1 MLDENALQELK
12 ELQNKCLEITLVF
25 KEFCERHNLLFYFC
39 GGCCIGTLRHK
50 GFVPWDDDIDVFMPR
65 KDYEKLCE
73 LWDQEMDTKKYK
85 LSRTSKEHFLRS
97 QLTAITD
104 EDTTFIKERQM
115 DLDMAHGI
123 RLEVLPLDGCPSS
136 RFKRKMQLLWG
147 LAYQIYINQEAP
159 TSKGKLLYAIGKM
172 MLFFAPGWKNRYRM
186 AMLCERHMTKYP
198 IEECDYITELC
209 VRYNYMV
216 NEYPKEIFAS
226 AVYKE
231 FEGYQM
237 PIPVGYDTYLK
248 MAFGDYMELPPE
260 DKQVPSHDG
269 VYVDVNRGYKE
280 FKGIY
285 YPVERKEEKCE

>member
-1 MLDENALQELK
+1 MLSEKELSELK
-12 ELQNKCLEITLVF
+12 ELQEKCLEITLVF
-25 KEFCERHNLLFYFC
+25 KEFCERHGLLFYFC
-39 GGCCIGTLRHK
+39 GGCCIGTLRNK
-50 GFVPWDDDIDVFMPR
+50 GFIPWDDDIDVFMPR
-65 KDYEKLCE
+65 EDYEKLCQ
-73 LWDQEMDTKKYK
+73 LWDKEMDTKKYR
-85 LSRTSKEHFLRS
+85 LSRTNEKEFLRS

-115 DLDMAHGI
+115 DLDMAHGV

-136 RFKRKMQLLWG
+136 RIKRKIQLLWG

-159 TSKGKLLYAIGKM
+159 TSKGKFLYLIGKC
-172 MLFFAPGWKNRYRM
+172 MLALAPGWKNRYRM
-186 AMLCERHMTKYP
+186 ARLCEKQMSKYP
-198 IEECDYITELC
+198 IAECDYITELC

-231 FEGYQM
+231 FEGHSM

-260 DKQVPSHDG
+260 EKRVPSHDG
-269 VYVDVNRGYKE
+269 VCVDVHNGYKTY
-280 FKGIY
+280 KGVY
-285 YPVERKEEKCE
+285 YPKERKE